1 MKKTLVMV
9 ALLGIGAGAAQA
21 QEREGR
27 VMIRNPEGRT
37 FTYFLDGD
45 NIRMTDARRG
55 RIGITVALAPN
66 RATDSIGARID
77 AVTDGGP
84 AQRAGVR
91 VGDVIVRWNDTRLAE
106 GSGDADEF
114 RSRPGQRLINLAQRL
129 EPGDT
134 VRLDVRRES
143 RAQQFTVIADSA
155 DMDRIVERMR
165 IPFMGGE
172 MSRVPMI
179 DRMPGE
185 MRMMMMRDHGLGDLE
200 LVKVTPALAEGLGIS
215 VTDGLLVINID
226 SGSTLGLRAGDVI
239 TTIGGRRATTPEQA
253 MRILSTYEA
262 NEAVQFDVLRQR
274 RRQTVSGRV
283 PEARPMRWR
292 VSPGSWEMPLRHF
305 DHNLEPLMDHLRDE
319 MPRMRRNL
327 EELQH
332 SLPRLHRLETMM

>member
-1 MKKTLVMV
+1 MRRLFLVAAIGGSV
-9 ALLGIGAGAAQA
+9 AVAAQA

-45 NIRMTDARRG
+45 NHRMTDARRG
-55 RIGITVALAPN
+55 RIGITVGLAPN
-66 RATDSIGARID
+66 RGTDSIGARID

-91 VGDVIVRWNDTRLAE
+91 AGDVIVRWNDTRLAE
-106 GSGDADEF
+106 GSGEADEF

-134 VRLDVRRES
+134 VRLDVRREN

-165 IPFMGGE
+165 VPFMGGE
-172 MSRVPMI
+172 
-179 DRMPGE
+179 RMPLMERLPGE
-185 MRMMMMRDHGLGDLE
+185 MMMTMMRGHGLGDLE

-215 VTDGLLVINID
+215 VNDGLLVINID

-262 NEAVQFDVLRQR
+262 NEAVQFDVMRQR

-292 VSPGSWEMPLRHF
+292 VSPGSWEMPLRHLEH
-305 DHNLEPLMDHLRDE
+305 DLEPLMDHLKGE
-319 MPRMRRNL
+319 LPRLRHNL
-327 EELQH
+327 EGLRH
-332 SLPRLHRLETMM
+332 SLPRLHQLETMM